1 MAKPPSEMTL
11 AELAQDM
18 CTREDSLM
26 HLTAKAEFNRRQ
38 LEAQLEATKTAKR
51 NSNYMLA
58 SVIIAAVSAIAA
70 AAAAIIN
77 YLTM

>member
-38 LEAQLEATKTAKR
+38 LEAQFEATKTAKR

-77 YLTM
+77 NLTM